1 MRVKTPSILVPV
13 LSICMVLFAQCEG
26 LGQPVTGTVMSVA
39 GEDPQYLSIISGNA
53 FFSAKNLRP
62 TSDCVR
68 SGDRVA
74 VTKDRIQVLGRGML
88 PETQQT
94 DARSIADGRFHR
106 AYVNVSG
113 VIRSVIKDELDDNY
127 QWLVLSTPNGIV
139 YAAVTEYDYPPDRLL
154 ELRDKAVE
162 IRGRVARFLR
172 WRNFLRYHLLVY
184 GTDGIRPLASE
195 PDGFSGLHR
204 QTFRG
209 QVLGCGTG
217 RLFITSDDGEFL
229 PVKFISEP
237 PSAEPGC
244 YVSVVGFVEL
254 GPNGRQLVEATLQE
268 MSGPPTPLPPPR
280 EITAKDLRE
289 SYGQI
294 VRLRGSVT
302 GFRSSILLGDLVIL
316 SCEGQPVA
324 IDTAGIGDE
333 VRSDLE
339 PGCVIDVTGVCFAQF
354 TSEAGANPF
363 PTFGG
368 FTLIP
373 RTVRDIR
380 ILSRPPWWTP
390 GKFLCVIALLLVA
403 LCILTVRNRLR
414 IRTARMRAEARTE
427 ERTHLAV
434 ELHDTLSQN
443 LTGITLELQ
452 SARERLV
459 HSPEQADARL
469 ALAGKSLDSCRRD
482 LRNCLRDLRS
492 NALEKTDMN
501 EAIRMT
507 LEPHV
512 GNTHVAIRFNV
523 PRERLTDNAAHTIL
537 RIVRELVLNALRHGQ
552 ATEVRVAGA
561 IENDRL
567 LFSVRDNGRGFDPA
581 NRPGAREG
589 HFGLLGVRERVAA
602 FAGKLQI
609 DSAPGRGAHV
619 SVSINLPRDTD
630 ATT

>member
-74 VTKDRIQVLGRGML
+74 VTKDRIQVLGRSML

-390 GKFLCVIALLLVA
+390 GKFLCVIALLLGA

-434 ELHDTLSQN
+434 ELHDSLSQT
-443 LTGITLELQ
+443 LTGVALQ
-452 SARERLV
+452 IDAALKCGTGMPESSRTVLQTARRM
-459 HSPEQADARL
+459 L
-469 ALAGKSLDSCRRD
+469 ASCRHELKCCLWD
-482 LRNCLRDLRS
+482 LRTRIFDD
-492 NALEKTDMN
+492 KDMTD
-501 EAIRMT
+501 AVRRT
-507 LEPHV
+507 VTPHV
-512 GNTHVAIRFNV
+512 GETTVSVRFNV
-523 PRERLTDNAAHTIL
+523 PRRRLSDNTAHTIL
-537 RIVRELVLNALRHGQ
+537 RIIRELSINAVRHGG
-552 ATEVRVAGA
+552 ARHLKIAGEFRDGLVRC
-561 IENDRL
+561 
-567 LFSVRDNGRGFDPA
+567 SVQDDGRGFDLPTAPGPA
-581 NRPGAREG
+581 QG
-589 HFGLLGVRERVAA
+589 HFGLQGIRERLRERQGEMSAQSTP
-602 FAGKLQI
+602 GKGSRFVI
-609 DSAPGRGAHV
+609 T
-619 SVSINLPRDTD
+619 LPSDEEPS
-630 ATT
+630 